1 MRITVRGWGRDEG
14 EKEIMDAGLRD
25 AETGPVERYSRDKI
39 YLKIQNPEKR
49 SRTSVRVSTHAELRL
64 GGNYLLQVELSRK
77 EIAQLFF
84 DTHSGAMVRMIRSF
98 IQEEDREDDARLLE
112 RMAQLGEHRR
122 QRLVAKEEPVE
133 TSAPLD

>member
-14 EKEIMDAGLRD
+14 KKEIMHAGLAD

-39 YLKIQNPEKR
+39 YLTVENRESR

-84 DTHSGAMVRMIRSF
+84 DTHSGAMVRMIQSF
-98 IQEEDREDDARLLE
+98 IQEEDREDRARLLE
-112 RMAQLGEHRR
+112 QMAQLDEHRR
-122 QRLVAKEEPVE
+122 QRLATKEERVE